1 MRRTK
6 QFVGADAYI
15 GPCFPAFGG
24 AVKSRGGQR
33 KAPAAGPV
41 LPNAEQHPY
50 PRTLSGA
57 LGKSPPDLVAH
68 LTNHFGPPNFTP
80 KGGKLDIKRLFF

>member
-33 KAPAAGPV
+33 KAPAAGLV

-57 LGKSPPDLVAH
+57 LGKSLPDLVAH
-68 LTNHFGPPNFTP
+68 LTNNSRRPTFPLLGQSWS
-80 KGGKLDIKRLFF
+80 